1 MRFALTLASA
11 GLLLLP
17 ACKSA
22 EEVTVLLQDQ
32 CSFQDTA
39 TYTEFAVFEDQC
51 SGGSTACGLD
61 DKLSVGDTDGAIFR
75 HIVPMGDALPSVGKL
90 DEKAY
95 AFAAIVR
102 DESCRV
108 IGYGCTCADI
118 TTIREV
124 QVQPGGWSR
133 CQDKDCTLDEFC
145 ASLETGGCAADE
157 QCTAGTCEAGISD
170 VDSGPDEPTV
180 CTLEVQAS
188 GALPSVAAE
197 TRLTGP
203 ALAATSS
210 GFVLAY
216 RTQDAEGIADI
227 VASLPST
234 SGALTPIPPAKIACA
249 YDEIQADGGIGID
262 FKGGNGLAVFSLPN
276 CDGKGAGATFTTF
289 DAAGTVGTTNLQPN
303 AGFASLTLAP
313 HHSIASRP
321 ADGERDF
328 LFRSAAGAGQVS
340 IAVLQGAGFKAG
352 GNVDKLFDAMDY
364 AMVARDKSIVSYV
377 GRASAS
383 TTVLVGAP
391 TAAIGEMGVV
401 ALDPVD
407 VVTMSALDDQV
418 FVATSVASVDGLSWS
433 LYGADA
439 KQADTGTAGNLT
451 YGSSAASWF
460 QDSPLVAAGAVDR
473 IDVHWIGAETSL
485 IRVAGAA
492 APVAGFAGKLLASAS
507 GEDQVAVAW
516 LTDAT
521 VSTGALGGWAVL
533 GCAAPGSGSGSGGG
547 AGSGSGGSAGTA
559 SGGSGA
565 GGSGG
570 SGTGASG
577 GTAAG
582 GSGAAA
588 GTGP

>member
-1 MRFALTLASA
+1 MRFAVTLASA

-32 CSFQDTA
+32 CSFQETA
-39 TYTEFAVFEDQC
+39 TYTEFAVFEGQC
-51 SGGSTACGLD
+51 GGGSTACGLD
-61 DKLSVGDTDGAIFR
+61 DKLSVGDTGGAIVR

-124 QVQPGGWSR
+124 QIQPGGWSA
-133 CQDKDCTLDEFC
+133 CKDKDCTLAEFC
-145 ASLETGGCAADE
+145 ASLETGGCATDE
-157 QCTAGTCEAGISD
+157 QCTAGKCEAGESD

-188 GALPSVAAE
+188 GALPSVTEE

-203 ALAATSS
+203 ALAATST

-227 VASLPST
+227 VTRLPST
-234 SGALTPIPPAKIACA
+234 NGAVTPIPPAKITCA
-249 YDEIQADGGIGID
+249 YDDVQADGGIGID
-262 FKGGNGLAVFSLPN
+262 FTDGNGLAVFSLPN
-276 CDGKGAGATFTTF
+276 CDGNGAGVSVKTF
-289 DAAGTVGTTNLQPN
+289 DAAGTVRSNTLQPN
-303 AGFASLTLAP
+303 PGFASLTLAP
-313 HHSIASRP
+313 HHSIAPRP
-321 ADGERDF
+321 AAGEWD
-328 LFRSAAGAGQVS
+328 LVFRSGAGAGQAS
-340 IAVLQGAGFKAG
+340 ITVVRSSGIKTDVGINL
-352 GNVDKLFDAMDY
+352 LFDAMDY

-377 GRASAS
+377 GRASTS
-383 TTVLVGAP
+383 TTVLVGEP
-391 TAAIGEMGVV
+391 TAAIGEMGVI
-401 ALDPVD
+401 ALDPAD
-407 VVTMSALDDQV
+407 VVTMSALDDKV
-418 FVATSVASVDGLSWS
+418 FVATSVASVDGLTWR
-433 LYGADA
+433 LYGTDA
-439 KQADTGTAGNLT
+439 QQADTGTAGSAI

-460 QDSPLVAAGAVDR
+460 QDSPLVAAGTADG

-485 IRVAGAA
+485 IKVAGAA
-492 APVAGFAGKLLASAS
+492 APVAGFTGKLLASAS
-507 GEDQVAVAW
+507 GEDRVAVAW
-516 LTDAT
+516 LQDAT
-521 VSTGALGGWAVL
+521 VSTGAIGGWAVL
-533 GCAAPGSGSGSGGG
+533 GCAAPGSGGG
-547 AGSGSGGSAGTA
+547 AGSGSGGSAGA
-559 SGGSGA
+559 GA
-565 GGSGG
+565 GGDAGSAGAAVGG
-570 SGTGASG
+570 SG

-582 GSGAAA
+582 GSGGSA